1 MNEEYKGIYF
11 DMRNS
16 NNIGPSKKYYE
27 HGAHFEYKKLYLI
40 LEKLSKRIKFRINSS
55 IPKKK
60 NISPNKK
67 RQSSCK
73 KKSNKQKNLKLNLSY
88 FYMTKKRKI
97 DNKKIINNNSL
108 IIKEKEIKKLSFGKN
123 KNNSFNNIIMD
134 INNFHNKKYY
144 KYNSSIINNSM
155 ENFYSD
161 IIFNLNNSLNSEHKE
176 NENKFNN
183 TIINKTGKKNL
194 KFNAYALS
202 DFGKK
207 NDNIIFSFNKKIK
220 KDKSEFLNKYKY
232 ENEFATEKNKNLI
245 TKENKN
251 KSITTIDPI
260 NLSQQILNEEKH
272 KLNKS
277 DINNIKSENY
287 NNYDNKTLINAHL
300 NNSFLIKGNYPTKTD
315 KNKNVVNNKPKKI
328 VVKRN
333 FGNNN
338 KTSISNY
345 LKMEKSSKNK
355 GKPKLKLSR
364 NKEYLKTKN
373 SLLDLD
379 KTCQLSLYNFK
390 YNSLIIKNET
400 QKINSN
406 INNSDIMKEK
416 KDKMNRKTNSM
427 QSRYINSME
436 KRDIKKYI
444 KNKLLEQN
452 KLNFY
457 IKNKINCSK
466 NNDTIKNVQKINK
479 NKIKNMINF
488 YHYKKDNNYCSSST
502 KSNNDSINKSKSNK
516 NGDKKSIIST
526 NLTSHINSRGII
538 IPLLK
543 K

>member
-1 MNEEYKGIYF
+1 MKEYKGIYF
-11 DMRNS
+11 QMRNS
-16 NNIGPSKKYYE
+16 NNIVPSKKYYE

-40 LEKLSKRIKFRINSS
+40 LEKLSKRIKFRIKSS

-88 FYMTKKRKI
+88 FYVTENRNTG
-97 DNKKIINNNSL
+97 NKKIINNNSL
-108 IIKEKEIKKLSFGKN
+108 IIKEKETKKLNFGKN
-123 KNNSFNNIIMD
+123 KNNSFNNKTKD

-155 ENFYSD
+155 ENFYREN
-161 IIFNLNNSLNSEHKE
+161 IFNLNNSLNSEHKE

-183 TIINKTGKKNL
+183 TIINKIGKKTL
-194 KFNAYALS
+194 KFNAYVLS

-207 NDNIIFSFNKKIK
+207 NDNIIFSYNKKIK
-220 KDKSEFLNKYKY
+220 KEKSEFLNKYKY
-232 ENEFATEKNKNLI
+232 ENEYASEKNKNLI

-251 KSITTIDPI
+251 KSIAIIDPI
-260 NLSQQILNEEKH
+260 NLSQKILNGEII
-272 KLNKS
+272 KLNIS
-277 DINNIKSENY
+277 EINNIKSENY
-287 NNYDNKTLINAHL
+287 NIYDNKKIIN
-300 NNSFLIKGNYPTKTD
+300 FPTKTD
-315 KNKNVVNNKPKKI
+315 KIKNDINNKPKKI

-333 FGNNN
+333 FDMN
-338 KTSISNY
+338 KISISNY
-345 LKMEKSSKNK
+345 LKMEKNSKNK

-364 NKEYLKTKN
+364 NKDNLKTEN
-373 SLLDLD
+373 SLFDLD
-379 KTCQLSLYNFK
+379 KKCQLSLYNFK
-390 YNSLIIKNET
+390 YNSLIMKNET

-406 INNSDIMKEK
+406 INNSDIMKQKE
-416 KDKMNRKTNSM
+416 DKMNKKTNSM
-427 QSRYINSME
+427 QSRCINSME

-452 KLNFY
+452 KLNFDM
-457 IKNKINCSK
+457 KNKTNYSK
-466 NNDTIKNVQKINK
+466 NNDAIKNVQKINK
-479 NKIKNMINF
+479 NKIKHIIN
-488 YHYKKDNNYCSSST
+488 YCHYKKDKYICSSPT

-538 IPLLK
+538 IPLHK
-543 K
+543 KIN